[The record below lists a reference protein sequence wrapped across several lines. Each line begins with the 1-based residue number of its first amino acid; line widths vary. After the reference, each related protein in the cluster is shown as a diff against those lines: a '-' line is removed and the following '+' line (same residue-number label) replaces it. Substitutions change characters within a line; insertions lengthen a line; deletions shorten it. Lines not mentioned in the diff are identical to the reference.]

1 MINAKHCNNL
11 VMKDIILKGS
21 YYWTIVPQDC
31 DRVLIDHIRLAGSR
45 VGNDDGVDPCN
56 SSKMCIRDRII
67 WYPLW
72 DYRVR
77 PTNLPHDEVLE
88 RT

>member
-45 VGNDDGVDPCN
+45 VGMMTG
-56 SSKMCIRDRII
+56 
-67 WYPLW
+67 
-72 DYRVR
+72 
-77 PTNLPHDEVLE
+77 
-88 RT
+88 